1 MVTGH
6 YRLKCD
12 TLEVMES
19 KPPISDG
26 KKTSQTAGEPD
37 AIGSILATIGDTTWR
52 MFVPSVGFTLLGVW
66 ADAQLGTKPWL
77 MVVGIVVGCTGAA
90 LLVKKQ
96 ISGIESR
103 KESTK

>member
-1 MVTGH
+1 
-6 YRLKCD
+6 
-12 TLEVMES
+12 MES
-19 KPPISDG
+19 KRPVSDG
-26 KKTSQTAGEPD
+26 QKSSDIETVPV
-37 AIGSILATIGDTTWR
+37 LLMTIGDTTWR

-66 ADAQLGTKPWL
+66 ADAQLDTKPWL

-96 ISGIESR
+96 ISGIKSR

>member
-1 MVTGH
+1 
-6 YRLKCD
+6 
-12 TLEVMES
+12 MES

-26 KKTSQTAGEPD
+26 KKNSQTAGEPD
-37 AIGSILATIGDTTWR
+37 ALGTILATIGDTTWR

-66 ADAQLGTKPWL
+66 ADVQLDTKPWL

-96 ISGIESR
+96 ISGIKSR

>member
-1 MVTGH
+1 
-6 YRLKCD
+6 
-12 TLEVMES
+12 MES
-19 KPPISDG
+19 KRPVSDG
-26 KKTSQTAGEPD
+26 QKSSDIETVPM
-37 AIGSILATIGDTTWR
+37 LLMTIGDTTWR

-66 ADAQLGTKPWL
+66 ADVQLDTKPWL

-96 ISGIESR
+96 ISGIKSR

>member
-1 MVTGH
+1 
-6 YRLKCD
+6 
-12 TLEVMES
+12 
-19 KPPISDG
+19 
-26 KKTSQTAGEPD
+26 
-37 AIGSILATIGDTTWR
+37 

-66 ADAQLGTKPWL
+66 ADVQLDTKPWL

>member
-1 MVTGH
+1 
-6 YRLKCD
+6 
-12 TLEVMES
+12 MES
-19 KPPISDG
+19 KRPVFDGQKSSDIE
-26 KKTSQTAGEPD
+26 TVPV
-37 AIGSILATIGDTTWR
+37 LLMTIGDTTWR

-66 ADAQLGTKPWL
+66 ADLQLGTKPWL

-96 ISGIESR
+96 ISGIKSR

>member
-1 MVTGH
+1 
-6 YRLKCD
+6 
-12 TLEVMES
+12 MES

-26 KKTSQTAGEPD
+26 KKNSQTADEPE
-37 AIGSILATIGDTTWR
+37 ALGTILATIGDTTWR

-66 ADAQLGTKPWL
+66 ADTRILTFTGESATKPWF
-77 MVVGIVVGCTGAA
+77 MVAGIIIGCLGAV

-96 ISGIESR
+96 LADIKTR

>member
-1 MVTGH
+1 
-6 YRLKCD
+6 
-12 TLEVMES
+12 MES
-19 KPPISDG
+19 KRPVSDG
-26 KKTSQTAGEPD
+26 QKSSDIETVPV
-37 AIGSILATIGDTTWR
+37 LLMTIGDTTWR

-66 ADAQLGTKPWL
+66 ADVQLDTKPWL

-96 ISGIESR
+96 ISGIKSR